1 MRSEKSAFF
10 QSICYNM
17 YRVRPPYLLKKLYTK
32 GGVWRKEKE
41 EKKIYLTFDDG
52 PVPEVTPWVLDI
64 LKANAIEATFFCVG
78 ENVEKHKDLY
88 QRILRE
94 HHTVGNHTHNHISGW
109 KTPLSIY
116 LKNVDK
122 CAKSVRSTLF
132 RPPYGRIRKKQQRA
146 LEQRYTI
153 VMWDVLTGDYDQKT
167 SPQKC
172 LRNALKYT
180 RNGSIIVFHDSLK
193 AKRNIQYALPRF
205 IEEAKNKGYTFEKL

>member
-1 MRSEKSAFF
+1 
-10 QSICYNM
+10 M
-17 YRVRPPYLLKKLYTK
+17 YRVRPPYLLKKIYSQ
-32 GGVWRKEKE
+32 GGVWRKDKE

-78 ENVEKHKDLY
+78 ENVEKHKELY

-94 HHTVGNHTHNHISGW
+94 QHTVGNHTYNHISGW
-109 KTPLSIY
+109 KTPLFTY

-122 CAKSVRSTLF
+122 CAKKVRSTLF

-153 VMWDVLTGDYDQKT
+153 VMWDVLTGDYDQNT

-205 IEEAKNKGYTFEKL
+205 IEQVKAKGYTFEKL